1 MYWINVTF
9 LCRKW
14 SGLDSCWLWALLYV
28 RHTGDFG
35 SVKCACAWLSPRTA
49 SFFMD
54 AEQILREVKITMY
67 AADTLASQ
75 ALCRTF
81 ARRSYTKNKPGGV
94 FSSPKLKKFWLRVN
108 SFRKLKTKIL
118 LAPKISPR
126 FETNLARNFS
136 PTKHEYEYI

>member
-1 MYWINVTF
+1 
-9 LCRKW
+9 
-14 SGLDSCWLWALLYV
+14 
-28 RHTGDFG
+28 
-35 SVKCACAWLSPRTA
+35 
-49 SFFMD
+49 
-54 AEQILREVKITMY
+54 MY
-67 AADTLASQ
+67 AADTLACQ

-94 FSSPKLKKFWLRVN
+94 FSSPKLKKFWLLVN

-136 PTKHEYEYI
+136 STKHEHEYI

>member
-1 MYWINVTF
+1 
-9 LCRKW
+9 
-14 SGLDSCWLWALLYV
+14 
-28 RHTGDFG
+28 
-35 SVKCACAWLSPRTA
+35 
-49 SFFMD
+49 MD
-54 AEQILREVKITMY
+54 AEQIVRKVKITMY

-75 ALCRTF
+75 ALCRTS
-81 ARRSYTKNKPGGV
+81 ARRSYTKNEQGGV

-136 PTKHEYEYI
+136 STKNEHEYI